1 MKKLLL
7 AVIALLAAPAIFA
20 QDYYGL
26 QEYGLRKDTT
36 RIELYGGAALPQE
49 GWKDRNTDIDLG
61 KTGFSGGIGFHRN
74 IIPMI
79 SVGLDGNY
87 AQLGDKEHGTANYRT
102 GIITGLITGRI
113 NFFPS
118 YATRLYIPAGIG
130 AGYMFTRVKEKG
142 SKEHETFSGTD
153 LAQMIGLGLEF
164 DLDEDMIFG
173 VEGRYY
179 LVDVNDE
186 VAKLT
191 HRSRLHYVDI
201 LLKFGFRF

>member
-7 AVIALLAAPAIFA
+7 AVAILLAVPTVFA

-49 GWKDRNTDIDLG
+49 SWKDRNTDIDLG

-74 IIPMI
+74 ITPMF
-79 SVGLDGNY
+79 SLGLDGNY
-87 AQLGDKEHGTANYRT
+87 AQLGDQDKGAATLRT
-102 GIITGLITGRI
+102 GIATGLITGRI

-118 YATRLYIPAGIG
+118 SATRLYIPAGIG
-130 AGYMFTRVKEKG
+130 AGYMFTRVKQG
-142 SKEHETFSGTD
+142 NEHETYSGTD
-153 LAQMIGLGLEF
+153 LAQMFGLGLEF
-164 DLDEDMIFG
+164 DLDDSMIFG

-186 VAKLT
+186 VGELT
-191 HRSRLHYVDI
+191 GRSRLHYIDI

>member
-7 AVIALLAAPAIFA
+7 AVTALFAVPAVFA

-49 GWKDRNTDIDLG
+49 SWKDRDTDIDLG

-74 IIPMI
+74 LTPVF
-79 SVGLDGNY
+79 SLGLDGNY
-87 AQLGDKEHGTANYRT
+87 AQLGDKKNGSATLRT
-102 GIITGLITGRI
+102 GIATALVTGRI

-118 YATRLYIPAGIG
+118 YATRLYIPVGIG
-130 AGYMFTRVKEKG
+130 AGYMFSRVKEG
-142 SKEHETFSGTD
+142 KEHETYSGTD

-191 HRSRLHYVDI
+191 NRSRLHYVDI

>member
-1 MKKLLL
+1 MKKLLF
-7 AVIALLAAPAIFA
+7 AVAALLAAPAVFA

-49 GWKDRNTDIDLG
+49 SWKDRNTDIDLG

-74 IIPMI
+74 LTPMF
-79 SVGLDGNY
+79 SLGLDGNY
-87 AQLGDKEHGTANYRT
+87 AQLGDQDYGSAKLRT

-118 YATRLYIPAGIG
+118 YATRLYIPVGIG
-130 AGYMFTRVKEKG
+130 AGYMFSRVKQG
-142 SKEHETFSGTD
+142 DTHETYSGTD
-153 LAQMIGLGLEF
+153 LAQMFGLGLEF
-164 DLDEDMIFG
+164 DLDDSMIFG

-191 HRSRLHYVDI
+191 HRGRLHYIDI

>member
-7 AVIALLAAPAIFA
+7 AGFALLAVPAVFA

-49 GWKDRNTDIDLG
+49 SWKDRNTDIDLG

-74 IIPMI
+74 ITPIF
-79 SVGLDGNY
+79 SLGLDGNY
-87 AQLGDKEHGTANYRT
+87 AQLGDKEQGTAKLRT
-102 GIITGLITGRI
+102 GIVTGLITGRI

-118 YATRLYIPAGIG
+118 SSTRLYIPAGIG
-130 AGYMFTRVKEKG
+130 AGYMFSRVKEG
-142 SKEHETFSGTD
+142 KEHQTYSGTD
-153 LAQMIGLGLEF
+153 LAQMFGLGLEF
-164 DLDEDMIFG
+164 DLDDSIIFG

-186 VAKLT
+186 VSKLT
-191 HRSRLHYVDI
+191 SRDRLHYIDI
-201 LLKFGFRF
+201 LLKLGIRF

>member
-7 AVIALLAAPAIFA
+7 AVCALFFASAAFA

-26 QEYGLRKDTT
+26 QEYGLRRDTT

-74 IIPMI
+74 ITPIF
-79 SVGLDGNY
+79 SLGLDGNY
-87 AQLGDKEHGTANYRT
+87 AQLGDKEQGTAKLRT
-102 GIITGLITGRI
+102 GIVTGLITGRI

-118 YATRLYIPAGIG
+118 SATRLYIPVGIG
-130 AGYMFTRVKEKG
+130 AGYMFSRVKQG
-142 SKEHETFSGTD
+142 KEHETYSGTD
-153 LAQMIGLGLEF
+153 LAQMFGIGLEF
-164 DLDEDMIFG
+164 DLDDSMIFG

-186 VAKLT
+186 VSKLT
-191 HRSRLHYVDI
+191 KRDRLHYIDI

>member
-7 AVIALLAAPAIFA
+7 ATVALLAVPAVFA

-49 GWKDRNTDIDLG
+49 GWRDRNTDIDLG

-74 IIPMI
+74 ITPIF
-79 SVGLDGNY
+79 SLGLDGNY
-87 AQLGDKEHGTANYRT
+87 AQLGDKDQGSATLRT
-102 GIITGLITGRI
+102 GIITALITGRI

-118 YATRLYIPAGIG
+118 SATRLYIPVGIG
-130 AGYMFTRVKEKG
+130 AGYMFSRVKQG
-142 SKEHETFSGTD
+142 KEHETYSGTD
-153 LAQMIGLGLEF
+153 LAQMFGLGLEF
-164 DLDEDMIFG
+164 DLDDSMIFG

-179 LVDVNDE
+179 LVDVNDD

-191 HRSRLHYVDI
+191 NRNRLHYIDI

>member
-7 AVIALLAAPAIFA
+7 TVGALLFVSAAFA

-49 GWKDRNTDIDLG
+49 GWRDRNTDIDLG

-74 IIPMI
+74 ITPIF
-79 SVGLDGNY
+79 SLGLDGNY
-87 AQLGDKEHGTANYRT
+87 AQLGDKDQGSATLRT

-118 YATRLYIPAGIG
+118 SATRLYIPVGIG
-130 AGYMFTRVKEKG
+130 AGYMFTRVKQGKD
-142 SKEHETFSGTD
+142 HETYSGTD
-153 LAQMIGLGLEF
+153 LAQMFGLGLEF
-164 DLDEDMIFG
+164 DLDDSMIFG

-186 VAKLT
+186 VGKLT
-191 HRSRLHYVDI
+191 NRDRLHYIDI